1 MSSEQ
6 REPLRGDGA
15 QSSAVDPGTR
25 WVYPFEDG
33 SAEMRELLGNK
44 GANLAEMT
52 RVLGPDKVPGG
63 FTISTAACVEYMRG
77 DGRMPAGLEAQI
89 ADAVSELERAN
100 EKRFGDPDDPLL
112 ISVRSGAPVSMPGM
126 LDTILNLGLTG
137 AAVDGLA
144 ARTGNGQFAWDS
156 RRRLVQMFSEV
167 AKGVDAMAFEQAL
180 TEARQEAGVAADSD
194 LDEGALGALV
204 ERFLALY
211 ARETGEDFPDDPQ
224 EQLRLAV
231 KAVFDSWNNDRA
243 VTYRR
248 LNGIPDDLGTAV
260 TVQRMVFGNLGP
272 SSGAGVAFT
281 RDPTDGTPRPDGDF
295 LVNAQGEDVVA
306 GVRNT
311 EDLDGLARRMPDVH
325 AELLESLARLERH
338 YRDIQDVEY
347 TVEEGRLFILQTRNA
362 KRHALAAVRFAV
374 DAVVD
379 GLLDRAEALR
389 KVDPGSLAALLHPSF
404 DPADSPEE
412 LTRGV
417 PASPGAARGKIVLSA
432 SEAEAKAAEGEDVI
446 LVRPFTSADDVGGF
460 HAARGILTAQGGKSS
475 HAAIVARGMG
485 RPCVCGASALEI
497 DPNGADLRIGDKQ
510 LHPGDLIAI
519 DGSSG
524 VVTADE
530 VRLVPP
536 QVGGAFSEVLA
547 WSDELRRLGVRA
559 NADTG
564 EDAAR
569 ARELGAEGIGLC
581 RTEHMFFGHDREQL
595 VREMFIAGERSRRE
609 HPGGDPEGDGGA
621 AREFARSLERLGE
634 LQRADFVEIFRAMT
648 GLPVTIRL
656 LDPPIHEFID
666 VASFEHELERAEE
679 SEDADAIRR
688 ARANLDTA
696 HGLQETNP
704 MLGTRGAR
712 LGLVLPGLYRMQ
724 VRAVIEAAL
733 EVGAQGDAVRV
744 EIMLPLIAYE
754 SELVL
759 LKKMVESAA
768 KEALQGRDGELE
780 VEVGTMI
787 ELPRACLAAG
797 AIAQHAGFFSFGT
810 NDLTQTAL
818 GLSRD
823 DAERGFLPDYIA
835 RNVVARS
842 PFETIDTEGVG
853 ELVKTA
859 VDRGRAARPGLTLG
873 ICGEHGGDP
882 DSIDFFHAA
891 GLDYVSCSPY
901 RVPVARVAAARA
913 AIGD

>member
-1 MSSEQ
+1 
-6 REPLRGDGA
+6 
-15 QSSAVDPGTR
+15 
-25 WVYPFEDG
+25 VYSLEEG
-33 SAEMRELLGNK
+33 SAEMRDLLGNK

-52 RVLGPDKVPGG
+52 RLLGAERVPAG
-63 FTISTAACVEYMRG
+63 FTITTAACVEYMKG
-77 DGRMPAGLEAQI
+77 EGRLPVGLEEQVAEAV
-89 ADAVSELERAN
+89 ADLEGSA

-112 ISVRSGAPVSMPGM
+112 VSVRSGAAVSMPGM
-126 LDTILNLGLTG
+126 LDTILNLGLTEG
-137 AAVDGLA
+137 AVEGLA
-144 ARTGNGQFAWDS
+144 RRSGNARFAWDS

-167 AKGVDAMAFEQAL
+167 VRGVDSMLFETAL
-180 TEARQEAGVAADSD
+180 GDARDRAGVVHDSE
-194 LDEGALGALV
+194 LDEAALRDLV
-204 ERFLALY
+204 ARFLDLY
-211 ARETGEDFPDDPQ
+211 ASHTEGSFPEDPQ
-224 EQLRLAV
+224 EQLRLAIR
-231 KAVFDSWNNDRA
+231 AVFDSWNNERA

-281 RDPTDGTPRPDGDF
+281 RDPTDGSRQAEGDF

-311 EDLDGLARRMPDVH
+311 EGLDGLSRRMPEIH
-325 AELLESLARLERH
+325 TELFDCLRTLELH

-362 KRHALAAVRFAV
+362 KRHALAAVRFAA
-374 DAVVD
+374 DAVAE

-389 KVDPGSLAALLHPSF
+389 KIDPGSLGALLHPSF
-404 DPADSPEE
+404 DPADQPRE

-417 PASPGAARGKIVLSA
+417 PASPGAARGHVVFSA
-432 SEAEAKAAEGEDVI
+432 ADAEARAGAGEEVI

-485 RPCVCGASALEI
+485 RPCVCGATALEI
-497 DPNGADLRIGDKQ
+497 DEDGGSVHIGDRV
-510 LHPGDLIAI
+510 LNVGDVIAI

-536 QVGGAFSEVLA
+536 RVGDAFGEILA

-564 EDAAR
+564 ADAAR

-581 RTEHMFFGHDREQL
+581 RTEHMFFGAEREEL
-595 VREMFIAGERSRRE
+595 VREMFIAGALARRE
-609 HPGGDPEGDGGA
+609 RDSEAPSPDGKP
-621 AREFARSLERLGE
+621 ARAFSRSLDRLAE
-634 LQRADFVEIFRAMT
+634 LQRGDFVEIFEAMR

-666 VASFEHELERAEE
+666 VAAFERELAEAERGNDPRAV
-679 SEDADAIRR
+679 EDAQMR
-688 ARANLDTA
+688 LETA
-696 HGLQETNP
+696 HGLEETNP

-712 LGLVLPGLYRMQ
+712 LGLVLPDLYRMQ
-724 VRAVIEAAL
+724 TRAVVEAAL
-733 EVGAQGDAVRV
+733 EVGAHGDPPRV

-754 SELVL
+754 SELV
-759 LKKMVESAA
+759 
-768 KEALQGRDGELE
+768 ALRELVDHAVQRALEKQGRRID
-780 VEVGTMI
+780 VQVGTMI
-787 ELPRACLAAG
+787 ELPRACLVAG
-797 AIAQHAGFFSFGT
+797 AIARHVDFFSFGT

-823 DAERGFLPDYIA
+823 DAERGFLPDYISQGL
-835 RNVVARS
+835 VARS
-842 PFETIDTEGVG
+842 PFETIDPEGVG
-853 ELVKTA
+853 ELVEIA
-859 VDRGRAARPGLTLG
+859 VRRGRANNPELELG
-873 ICGEHGGDP
+873 VCGEHGGDP
-882 DSIDFFHAA
+882 GSVEFFHAA

-901 RVPVARVAAARA
+901 RVPIARVAAARS
-913 AIGD
+913 AIG

>member
-1 MSSEQ
+1 LS
-6 REPLRGDGA
+6 GIA
-15 QSSAVDPGTR
+15 TTAR

-52 RVLGPDKVPGG
+52 RVLGTEKVPGG
-63 FTISTAACVEYMRG
+63 VTITTAACVEYMRNG
-77 DGRMPAGLEAQI
+77 GQLPDRLDEQI
-89 ADAVSELERAN
+89 SGAVRELEQAN
-100 EKRFGDPDDPLL
+100 GKQFGDPDDPLL
-112 ISVRSGAPVSMPGM
+112 LSVRSGAPVSMPGM
-126 LDTILNLGLTG
+126 LDTILNLGLTE
-137 AAVDGLA
+137 ASVEGLA
-144 ARTGNGQFAWDS
+144 RRTGNVHVAWDS

-167 AKGVDAMAFEQAL
+167 VKGVDAMTFESAL
-180 TEARQEAGVAADSD
+180 REARETAGVALDSD
-194 LDEGALGALV
+194 LDEAALQALV
-204 ERFLALY
+204 ERFLDIYLSH
-211 ARETGEDFPDDPQ
+211 TGERFPEDPQ
-224 EQLRLAV
+224 EQLRVAV
-231 KAVFDSWNNDRA
+231 QAVFESWNNERA

-281 RDPTDGTPRPDGDF
+281 RDPTDGSPRADGDF

-311 EDLDGLARRMPDVH
+311 EDLDGLARRMPEIH
-325 AELLESLARLERH
+325 AELLESLRRLERH

-347 TVEEGRLFILQTRNA
+347 TVEEGRLFILQTRSA
-362 KRHALAAVRFAV
+362 KRHALAAVRFAA
-374 DAVVD
+374 DAVAE
-379 GLLDRAEALR
+379 GLLDRVEALR
-389 KVDPGSLAALLHPSF
+389 KIDPGSLGALMHPSF
-404 DPADSPEE
+404 DPADSPKE

-417 PASPGAARGKIVLSA
+417 SASPGAAKGRIVLSA
-432 SEAEAKAAEGEDVI
+432 DEAETRAAAGEDVI

-485 RPCVCGASALEI
+485 RPCVCGATALEI
-497 DPNGADLRIGDKQ
+497 DPDHASLRIGDRV
-510 LHPGDLIAI
+510 LHPGDVIAI
-519 DGSSG
+519 DGTSG

-530 VRLVPP
+530 VHLVPP
-536 QVGGAFSEVLA
+536 QVGEAFGEILA

-581 RTEHMFFGHDREQL
+581 RTEHMFFGPDRDEL
-595 VREMFIAGERSRRE
+595 VREMFITGQLARRQART
-609 HPGGDPEGDGGA
+609 GDS
-621 AREFARSLERLGE
+621 SLESGASRDFAQALKRLGE
-634 LQRADFVEIFRAMT
+634 FQRGDFVEIFRAMR

-666 VASFEHELERAEE
+666 VASFERELAEIER
-679 SEDADAIRR
+679 SGDAGAIEH
-688 ARANLDTA
+688 ARTRLDTA
-696 HGLQETNP
+696 RELEETNP

-712 LGLVLPGLYRMQ
+712 LGLMLPGLYEMQ
-724 VRAVIEAAL
+724 VRAVVEAAL
-733 EVGAQGDAVRV
+733 EVSAEGAAPQV

-754 SELVL
+754 SELVAL
-759 LKKMVESAA
+759 RELVDLAVERTL
-768 KEALQGRDGELE
+768 ENREGRIE
-780 VEVGTMI
+780 VELGTMI
-787 ELPRACLAAG
+787 ELPRACLVAG
-797 AIAQHAGFFSFGT
+797 AIAEHAEFFSFGT

-823 DAERGFLPDYIA
+823 DAERGFLPEYISQGL
-835 RNVVARS
+835 VARS

-853 ELVKTA
+853 ELLKTA
-859 VDRGRAARPGLTLG
+859 AERGRATKPGLKVG

-882 DSIDFFHAA
+882 TSIEFFHAA

-901 RVPVARVAAARA
+901 RVPIARVAAARA
-913 AIGD
+913 AIG

>member
-1 MSSEQ
+1 MSTEQ
-6 REPLRGDGA
+6 REPLRGSE
-15 QSSAVDPGTR
+15 SSAVEPGTR

-63 FTISTAACVEYMRG
+63 FTITTAACVEYMRG
-77 DGRMPAGLEAQI
+77 DGRMPAGLEEQI
-89 ADAVSELERAN
+89 TDAVTGLEDAN
-100 EKRFGDPDDPLL
+100 GKRFGDPDDPLL

-126 LDTILNLGLTG
+126 LDTILNLGMTG
-137 AAVDGLA
+137 TAVEGLA
-144 ARTGNGQFAWDS
+144 ARTGNGHFAWDS

-167 AKGVDAMAFEQAL
+167 VKGVDAMAFEEAL
-180 TEARQEAGVAADSD
+180 SEARKQAGVAADSD
-194 LDEGALGALV
+194 LDEGALRALV

-211 ARETGEDFPDDPQ
+211 SGETGEDFPEDPQ

-231 KAVFDSWNNDRA
+231 KAVFDSWKNDRA

-281 RDPTDGTPRPDGDF
+281 RDPTDGSPQPDGDF

-311 EDLDGLARRMPDVH
+311 ENLDGLARRLPEVH
-325 AELLESLARLERH
+325 AELLDSLARLERH

-362 KRHALAAVRFAV
+362 KRHALAAVRFAT
-374 DAVVD
+374 DAVAD

-389 KVDPGSLAALLHPSF
+389 KIEPGSLNALLHPSF

-417 PASPGAARGKIVLSA
+417 PASPGAARGRIVLSA
-432 SEAEAKAAEGEDVI
+432 SEAEAKAAEGKDVI

-485 RPCVCGASALEI
+485 RPCVCGATALEI
-497 DPNGADLRIGDKQ
+497 DPDGENVRIGEKV

-524 VVTADE
+524 MVTADE
-530 VRLVPP
+530 VHLVPP
-536 QVGGAFSEVLA
+536 QVGGPFQEVLA

-609 HPGGDPEGDGGA
+609 SAGA
-621 AREFARSLERLGE
+621 ETSTDDAATQEFARSLERLGE
-634 LQRADFVEIFRAMT
+634 LQRADFVEIFRAMS

-666 VASFEHELERAEE
+666 RASFERELERAEE
-679 SEDADAIRR
+679 SGDADAVRR

-696 HGLQETNP
+696 HGLEETNP

-724 VRAVIEAAL
+724 VRAVVAAAL
-733 EVGAQGDAVRV
+733 EVGAETEAPRV

-754 SELVL
+754 GELIT
-759 LKKMVESAA
+759 LKEMVESAA
-768 KEALQGRDGELE
+768 TEVLEDAGGE
-780 VEVGTMI
+780 VEVEIGTMI
-787 ELPRACLAAG
+787 ELPRACLVADS
-797 AIAQHAGFFSFGT
+797 IAEHAGFFSFGT

-823 DAERGFLPDYIA
+823 DAERGFLPDYIT
-835 RNVVARS
+835 RGLLARS

-853 ELVKTA
+853 ELVRTA
-859 VDRGRAARPGLTLG
+859 VDRGRASRPELTLG

-882 DSIDFFHAA
+882 ASIEFFHEA

-901 RVPVARVAAARA
+901 RVPIARVAAARA
-913 AIGD
+913 AIQ